1 MKIKYSWL
9 TKRKQLA
16 NIDVWKLKRA
26 GKNVRKNSSKKKTKF
41 ETYLIGAINKRRNRD
56 HLEIFIAALSFN
68 LRKNT
73 AQ

>member
-26 GKNVRKNSSKKKTKF
+26 GKNVRKNSSKKK
-41 ETYLIGAINKRRNRD
+41 NKIRNLFDR
-56 HLEIFIAALSFN
+56 
-68 LRKNT
+68 
-73 AQ
+73 